1 MKPAS
6 RLAVLTALLFCA
18 LPALQAQENTGF
30 FRKIHNKLTTFNK
43 VYDTTYVYQVD
54 LPRVV
59 SPTADLIWTGVQVH
73 RDIFYTEETNPQNF
87 DFLLSVETNLARQLY
102 EKAGVRFS
110 YGSLTFG
117 YTFELDRHGTV
128 RNKYNN
134 FSFVRPRFGVS
145 FQYYKVHDYLAGTA
159 RIPDLADLTLDFE
172 STAPGQLR
180 HLVVDGFY
188 FFNPG
193 HFSYLATTGRNVI
206 QRRSGGS
213 WMASVCYTQ
222 GEYKFDL
229 ADGIVHEFP
238 DHIGKF
244 QTGAVSLGGGYSFNW
259 VPYHRDARGVHL
271 KGFRNLT
278 INVTCLPRASLYNHL
293 FVTEYDYPSLE
304 EATRMYEREFGR
316 LPSDEELNTGLEDYR
331 LSKGREDETARDFSF
346 FQPRL
351 NLSAHVGFIY
361 SWDRYFIC
369 ATADFDHYGFRPLE
383 TVTWDEDDNW
393 YFKTVTWGNFYDITA
408 RIQFNI
414 RF

>member
-6 RLAVLTALLFCA
+6 RLAVLTALFFCA
-18 LPALQAQENTGF
+18 LPALQAQESTGF
-30 FRKIHNKLTTFNK
+30 FRKIHKKLTTFSR
-43 VYDTTYVYQVD
+43 VYDTTYVYQAD
-54 LPRVV
+54 LPRVI
-59 SPTADLIWTGVQVH
+59 SPTADLIWTGIQLH
-73 RDIFYTEETNPQNF
+73 RDISYADEADYPNF
-87 DFLLSVETNLARQLY
+87 RDLLSAETNLARQLY
-102 EKAGVRFS
+102 KKAGLRFC
-110 YGSLTFG
+110 YGSLALD
-117 YTFELDRHGTV
+117 YSFELDRHGTA
-128 RNKYNN
+128 RNQYNN

-159 RIPDLADLTLDFE
+159 RIPDLPDEIIDFE
-172 STAPGQLR
+172 STAPAQLR
-180 HLVVDGFY
+180 QLVFDGFY

-193 HFSYLATTGRNVI
+193 HFSYQATTGRNVI

-278 INVTCLPRASLYNHL
+278 INVTCLPRVSLYNHL

-304 EATRMYEREFGR
+304 EATRMYEREFGH
-316 LPSDEELNTGLEDYR
+316 LPSEEELKTELEDYR
-331 LSKGREDETARDFSF
+331 LSKGREDETARDYSF
-346 FQPRL
+346 FHPRL

-361 SWDRYFIC
+361 SWDRFFIC
-369 ATADFDHYGFRPLE
+369 ATADFARYGFRPLE
-383 TVTWDEDDNW
+383 TVIWDEDVNW
-393 YFKTVTWGNFYDITA
+393 YFKTVTRGNFYDITA
-408 RIQFNI
+408 HIQFNV

>member
-6 RLAVLTALLFCA
+6 RLAVLTALFFCA
-18 LPALQAQENTGF
+18 LPALQAQESTGF
-30 FRKIHNKLTTFNK
+30 FRKIHKKLTTFSR
-43 VYDTTYVYQVD
+43 VYDTTYVYQAD
-54 LPRVV
+54 LPRVI
-59 SPTADLIWTGVQVH
+59 SPTADLIWTGIQLH
-73 RDIFYTEETNPQNF
+73 RDISYADEADYPNF
-87 DFLLSVETNLARQLY
+87 RDLLSAETNLARQFY
-102 EKAGVRFS
+102 KKAGLRFC
-110 YGSLTFG
+110 YGSLALD
-117 YTFELDRHGTV
+117 YSFELDRHGTA
-128 RNKYNN
+128 RNQYNN

-159 RIPDLADLTLDFE
+159 RIPDLPDEIIDFE
-172 STAPGQLR
+172 STAPAQLR
-180 HLVVDGFY
+180 QLLFDGFY

-193 HFSYLATTGRNVI
+193 HFSYQATTGRNVI

-244 QTGAVSLGGGYSFNW
+244 QAGAVSLGGGYSFNW

-278 INVTCLPRASLYNHL
+278 INVTCLPRVSLYNHL

-304 EATRMYEREFGR
+304 EATRMYEREFGH
-316 LPSDEELNTGLEDYR
+316 LPSEEELKTELEDYR
-331 LSKGREDETARDFSF
+331 LSKGREDETARDYSF
-346 FQPRL
+346 FHPRL

-361 SWDRYFIC
+361 SWDRFFIC
-369 ATADFDHYGFRPLE
+369 ATADFARYGFRPLE
-383 TVTWDEDDNW
+383 TVIWDEDVNW
-393 YFKTVTWGNFYDITA
+393 YFKTVTRGNFYDITA
-408 RIQFNI
+408 HIQFNV